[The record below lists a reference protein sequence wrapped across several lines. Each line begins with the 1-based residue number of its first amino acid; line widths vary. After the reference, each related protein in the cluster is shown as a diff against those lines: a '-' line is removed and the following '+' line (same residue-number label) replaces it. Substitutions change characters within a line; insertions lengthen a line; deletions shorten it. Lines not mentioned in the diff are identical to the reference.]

1 MQAVLLASV
10 LVLLQA
16 PPQQPGQPG
25 QPGGLGSDRQG
36 AMMTPLTDG
45 QWTVVACEIDGHKI
59 TDDKMKTVT
68 IKGNTVTWTHDGKQC
83 TARLEFGPHNTV
95 RAIELN
101 TGGSATG
108 STGASGAG
116 TTGSDRTGASG
127 TTDRTGAAG
136 TQDRKDT
143 TNRTGTGGQGTSGT
157 AGQGTSGSASS
168 GKSGFDGTNQGVAHG
183 VYVASHDFVALSLVD
198 TSGHSASGV
207 RQTTGSDRTGTSG
220 TGTSGAGTTDRTG
233 AGTTQGQGTAGTSGQ
248 GASGASGA
256 GSSSLSGTPKFVIF
270 LQKAGTGI
278 GTSGS
283 R

>member
-1 MQAVLLASV
+1 
-10 LVLLQA
+10 
-16 PPQQPGQPG
+16 
-25 QPGGLGSDRQG
+25 
-36 AMMTPLTDG
+36 MMTPLTDG
-45 QWTVVACEIDGHKI
+45 QWTVIACEIDGQKI

-101 TGGSATG
+101 TGGSA
-108 STGASGAG
+108 S
-116 TTGSDRTGASG
+116 TTGSTGASG

-143 TNRTGTGGQGTSGT
+143 TNRTGTSGQGTSGT
-157 AGQGTSGSASS
+157 TGQGTSGAASS

-198 TSGHSASGV
+198 TSGHGASGV
-207 RQTTGSDRTGTSG
+207 RQTSGSDRTGTSG
-220 TGTSGAGTTDRTG
+220 AGTSGAGTSDRTG
-233 AGTTQGQGTAGTSGQ
+233 AGTTQGQGAAGTSGQ
-248 GASGASGA
+248 GTSGASGA

-270 LQKAGTGI
+270 LHKGTGA